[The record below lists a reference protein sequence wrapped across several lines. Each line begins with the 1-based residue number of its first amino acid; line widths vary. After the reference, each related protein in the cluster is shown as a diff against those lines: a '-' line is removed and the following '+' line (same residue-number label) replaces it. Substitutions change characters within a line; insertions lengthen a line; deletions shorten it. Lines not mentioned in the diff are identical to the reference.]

1 MFLET
6 DTMLQCDRRLAKRL
20 PLLVLLTLALVT
32 LGGCRRSPEAKKAKF
47 MESGKAF
54 MQAKDYPRAILQFRN
69 AAAFAGKD
77 PEPYYQLALA
87 FLADSQ
93 LANGI
98 GALNQAI
105 KLNPK
110 YTPAQLKKAEL
121 ETMSPRGS
129 DQKAAEATLQGIV
142 SASPGDSDALSALA
156 LAEIRL
162 GNEQDALKNLE
173 TALEKS
179 PQNLKASVTMAKLKA
194 GKGDLKG
201 AEEALQT
208 AVQKAPKSA
217 DPLVALASLYMAL
230 KRWPDAERN
239 LEQALQFDP
248 KNDAALFA
256 LAAVQ
261 VQTGKR
267 DQAEQTYAKLSALP
281 IPRYKPLHA
290 RFLFG
295 EGKRDAAITE
305 FAKLAKDSPD
315 DRTARTRLV
324 AAYWAANRKA
334 EAEKVLTDALQH
346 NPKDVDALMQ
356 HAQIELANG
365 RYQDAQNDA
374 DQVLR
379 YRTESAP
386 AHYVKAN
393 VYRTRGEHALE
404 RQELG
409 EALRIDKN
417 MLAARLEL
425 AQSLL
430 QQNDGK
436 AALAVLDSKEISDRQ
451 KASLPVFVL
460 RISALL
466 ETKDYDTARR
476 YVDAALAKVKT
487 PDLLFQD
494 AFLKTNK
501 KDYAGARTS
510 LEAALKMRP
519 EDLRALDLLAKTYVA
534 QNQVAAGT
542 QKIREQAASQP
553 KSARL
558 QKFLGDWLAATGDRA
573 GALQAYTAAKQLD
586 PQFTAADLA
595 MARVYLADNKNDAAR
610 QILMRILQTNSVNEE
625 AYVWMGVLEERAGN
639 LDAAITDYRKV
650 LAINSNDVMALNNL
664 AFLLADHGQ
673 AQQLDEALKLA
684 QQVRSLVPKSSN
696 VDDTMGWVY
705 YKKGI
710 YPSAVQQLKDAVLQD
725 EAVNAPS
732 ALHHYHLAMAYL
744 KTGDQ
749 KLGNKELNAALKL
762 NPNLPEAKQALTL
775 LAQTKTASN

>member
-1 MFLET
+1 
-6 DTMLQCDRRLAKRL
+6 MLRSDARPAKRL
-20 PLLVLLTLALVT
+20 PLVVLLTLALVT

-87 FLADSQ
+87 FLADDQ

-98 GALNQAI
+98 GALNQSL
-105 KLNPK
+105 KLNSK
-110 YTPAQLKKAEL
+110 YTPAVLKKAEL
-121 ETMSPRGS
+121 ETASN
-129 DQKAAEATLQGIV
+129 QKSYVEEAEKTLQGIV
-142 SASPGDSDALSALA
+142 GASPDNSDALSALA

-179 PQNLKASVTMAKLKA
+179 PQNLKASVTIAKLKA
-194 GKGDLKG
+194 KNGDLKG
-201 AEEALQT
+201 AEEVLQT
-208 AVQKAPKSA
+208 AVHKAPKSV
-217 DPLVALASLYMAL
+217 DPLVALGSFYMAL
-230 KRWPDAERN
+230 KRWPEAERN
-239 LEQALQFDP
+239 LEQALQIDP
-248 KNDAALFA
+248 KNDSALFA

-261 VQTGKR
+261 LQTGKK

-290 RFLFG
+290 RFLFS
-295 EGKRDAAITE
+295 EGKRDAAVAE

-315 DRTARTRLV
+315 DRSARTRLV
-324 AAYWAANRKA
+324 AAYWATNRKD
-334 EAEKVLTDALQH
+334 EAEKVLTDALKH

-356 HAQIELANG
+356 HAQIELAAG

-386 AHYVKAN
+386 AHYVRAN
-393 VYRTRGEHALE
+393 VYRIRGEHALE

-417 MLAARLEL
+417 MVAARLEL
-425 AQSLL
+425 AQSLI

-436 AALAVLDSKEISDRQ
+436 AALAVLDNKEINDRQ
-451 KASLPVFVL
+451 RGSLPAVVL
-460 RISALL
+460 RIYALI
-466 ETKDYDTARR
+466 ETKDYDTAGK
-476 YVDAALAKVKT
+476 YVNAALAKVKT
-487 PDLLFQD
+487 PDLLLQD
-494 AFLKTNK
+494 AILKENK

-510 LEAALKMRP
+510 LDAALKMRP
-519 EDLRALDLLAKTYVA
+519 EDLRALELLAKTYAA
-534 QNQVAAGT
+534 QNQLAVGT
-542 QKIREQAASQP
+542 QKVREQAASQP

-586 PQFTAADLA
+586 PQLTAADMA
-595 MARVYLADNKNDAAR
+595 MARIYIADNKNDAAR
-610 QILMRILQTNSVNEE
+610 QVLTRILQTNSVNEE

-639 LDAAITDYRKV
+639 YDAAISDYRKV

-684 QQVRSLVPKSSN
+684 QQVRSLVPKSGN

-710 YPSAVQQLKDAVLQD
+710 YPSAVQQLEDAVSRD
-725 EAVNAPS
+725 NDAKTPS

-744 KTGDQ
+744 MAGKHKQ
-749 KLGNKELNAALKL
+749 GNDELEKARRL